1 MQHYKWLEKNERTIK
16 QVAKCQKLV
25 YLEKV
30 IISVL
35 SLQLLC
41 NYSKLCENNFLKASR
56 RSIELHGVIHRLN
69 MC

>member
-30 IISVL
+30 I
-35 SLQLLC
+35 
-41 NYSKLCENNFLKASR
+41 
-56 RSIELHGVIHRLN
+56 
-69 MC
+69 